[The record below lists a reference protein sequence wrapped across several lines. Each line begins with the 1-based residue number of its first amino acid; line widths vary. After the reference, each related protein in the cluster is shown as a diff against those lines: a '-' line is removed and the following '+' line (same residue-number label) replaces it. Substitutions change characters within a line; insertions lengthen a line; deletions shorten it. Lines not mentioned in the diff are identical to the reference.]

1 MAIINTGS
9 FAKLLYPGLSKIY
22 GTSYNEFAT
31 QYTDL
36 FDTFTDKRAY
46 LEDMAVTGLGQAQLK
61 TEGSPVK
68 FDDMSQSFYTRY
80 THAVWALGYIITR
93 EMFEDDQYGYVGAK
107 KSKALAFSMR
117 QTKEVNMANIYN
129 RAFNASYTGGDG
141 VSLANAAH
149 PNFTGST
156 WSNISSTA
164 ATLSETSLEQ
174 AVIDISKWTDDRGLQ
189 IQVLG
194 KCLVIPTDLQFEAER
209 ILYTTNRVGTTDNDL
224 NAIKVLSKI
233 PDGYKVNQYLDN
245 ATRWFLRTNVQ
256 EGMKYISRRKIE
268 FTIDNEF
275 DTENAKFKA
284 TERYSGGWSDARG
297 LWASN
302 AA

>member
-1 MAIINTGS
+1 MGIITTGS
-9 FAKLLYPGLSKIY
+9 FAKLLYPGLNKIY
-22 GTSYNEFAT
+22 GTAYNEWPT

-36 FDTFTDKRAY
+36 FDTYTDSRAY

-68 FDDMSQSFYTRY
+68 YDDMSQSFYTRY
-80 THAVWALGYIITR
+80 THAVWALGFIITR
-93 EMFEDDQYGYVGAK
+93 EMYEDDQYGHMGSK
-107 KSKALAFSMR
+107 KSNALAFSMR

-129 RAFNASYTGGDG
+129 RAFNSSYTGGDG
-141 VSLANAAH
+141 VELASSAH
-149 PNFTGST
+149 VNYTGGN

-164 ATLSETSLEQ
+164 AALSEAALEQ

-189 IQVLG
+189 IQVLA
-194 KCLVIPTDLQFEAER
+194 KTLVIPTDLQFEAER
-209 ILYTTNRVGTTDNDL
+209 ILYTTSRVGTNDNDI
-224 NAIKVLSKI
+224 NALKVMSKI
-233 PDGYKVNQYLDN
+233 PGGYKTNQYLTSS
-245 ATRWFLRTNVQ
+245 TRWFLRTNCPDS
-256 EGMKYISRRKIE
+256 MKYISRRKVE

-275 DTENAKFKA
+275 DTENAKFKS

-297 LWASN
+297 IYASN